1 MIQSRYF
8 PDAATCFRRVGDAQ
22 IEIPKDI
29 YDAAIDDGTI
39 PYAARNFFVRGAY
52 DYDTAKIFAQSGNID
67 ALVFDA
73 SSGVIKTSSTVGIS
87 AEITFALALWNGYGR
102 KAALERAI
110 LSRLKDFGAAA
121 LPKIL
126 ADEISR
132 VKITDGSTLEKDFAK
147 TAANKIISY
156 FDDQAQAAKA
166 AAGEVSVNLS
176 TGSKLLRKAD
186 GFFDKFGDEL
196 VILISYGET
205 FSDLARGRISKK
217 QAAKNAAVIFLAGA
231 AATAAVT
238 IAPVGGAVATFFIGF
253 GGKLAFREKIRKILD
268 DIIKSDRKEMLEIFE
283 WELLKL
289 LDGKFLTEYERELL
303 AEAINDA
310 LDNNALKNMYACGN
324 DSARAKWAHDF
335 IAWRLEEI
343 FGQRIFVEMPSAQEW
358 QAALQRVVTA
368 LQNGEDIVA
377 NMEHHR
383 AEALQKRR
391 ESLENYKLKPYEM
404 APVVRAVNAMNK
416 TQLATERILTQMQ
429 ADNRRFEQIR
439 RQQLDE
445 RAALKDRLRRF

>member
-29 YDAAIDDGTI
+29 YDAAIDGGTI
-39 PYAARNFFVRGAY
+39 PYATRNFFVRGAY

-67 ALVFDA
+67 ALTFDA
-73 SSGVIKTSSTVGIS
+73 ASGAIKSSSTVGIS

-110 LSRLKDFGAAA
+110 LSRLKDNAHT

-126 ADEISR
+126 ADEISH
-132 VKITDGSTLEKDFAK
+132 VAVTDGSTIEKDFAK
-147 TAANKIISY
+147 ASAGKIITY

-253 GGKLAFREKIRKILD
+253 GGKLAFRDKIRKILD

-310 LDNNALKNMYACGN
+310 LDNNALKDMYACGN

-404 APVVRAVNAMNK
+404 ALVVRAVNNAMNK